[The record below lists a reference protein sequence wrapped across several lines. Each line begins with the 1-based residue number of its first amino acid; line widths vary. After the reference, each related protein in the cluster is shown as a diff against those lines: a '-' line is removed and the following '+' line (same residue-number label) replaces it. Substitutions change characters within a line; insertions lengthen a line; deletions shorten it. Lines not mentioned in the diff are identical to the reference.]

1 MKICKILVAKKRFF
15 LQKGGQRSSKV
26 NICSSKVTTF
36 FLINADF
43 CRTKHDVAQRSPPC
57 SSKVNIRSSKVTT
70 TPSSSSSSSSSIVV
84 VVVVVVV
91 GVGG

>member
-1 MKICKILVAKKRFF
+1 MKFCKILVAKKRFF

-36 FLINADF
+36 FLKNAYF
-43 CRTKHDVAQRSPPC
+43 CRTEHDVAQRSPPRSSKVNIR

-70 TPSSSSSSSSSIVV
+70 TPSSSSSSSSLV
-84 VVVVVVV
+84 
-91 GVGG
+91 